1 MAGAFQNYVPGL
13 NRYLPYPKPSGGG
26 FNALAQSYW
35 IDASG
40 PYPLDENGNR
50 YFKDGDN
57 WYRDQ
62 LPPGY
67 QNTPMPGGYTGYA
80 SALNWFG
87 TKVGAD
93 TRFNLGA
100 VYFWYEVLFGRAP
113 LAPPANTSAADYAVQ
128 LTRFN
133 AQNDELQAVAS
144 RTNLLVKDLLVDL
157 FLTRSSRATGVDASA
172 ASRASELADV
182 GMDRVLTASQLAAK
196 MTGVLGVSASLLEK
210 PYVGTAATY
219 NNFDGDV
226 RVVRNTELT
235 VIQFGLS
242 EAAAVSVADS
252 AVVTDFAKS
261 SAQRLLLA
269 KVDPSL
275 LPNASAAEP
284 ALRQNLQQL
293 CWVLWKRKVATND
306 PDVDQMLKLL
316 RDVYAA
322 RASAGARPV
331 QSLLTDANDPTYVKR
346 SWAAVIAAMVG
357 APEFLTQ

>member
-1 MAGAFQNYVPGL
+1 
-13 NRYLPYPKPSGGG
+13 
-26 FNALAQSYW
+26 
-35 IDASG
+35 
-40 PYPLDENGNR
+40 
-50 YFKDGDN
+50 
-57 WYRDQ
+57 
-62 LPPGY
+62 
-67 QNTPMPGGYTGYA
+67 
-80 SALNWFG
+80 
-87 TKVGAD
+87 
-93 TRFNLGA
+93 
-100 VYFWYEVLFGRAP
+100 
-113 LAPPANTSAADYAVQ
+113 VQ

-226 RVVRNTELT
+226 RVVRNPELT

-242 EAAAVSVADS
+242 EAAAVSVAAS